1 MDNILPLIRGLDV
14 TPLLLEL
21 KNNPQLWNTNTYRTS
36 NPNSPHREV
45 DDIWIRYNRMEVLEN
60 TPELLHAE
68 HDSVW
73 YPAIERLP
81 SLRKLALDLMHH
93 VKGERL
99 GGILITRIP
108 PWKQVYPHDDRGSW
122 HAAYYDKYAVQL
134 ESAPGQS
141 FEFEEGGFAAAPGD
155 VYWFNNQVKHWV
167 TNNSDFDRITAIICI
182 RTDKGVA

>member
-1 MDNILPLIRGLDV
+1 MDNLLPVIRVLDV
-14 TPLLLEL
+14 TLLLLEL

-45 DDIWIRYNRMEVLEN
+45 DDIWVRYNHREVLEN
-60 TPELLHAE
+60 TPELLHEE

-81 SLRKLALDLMHH
+81 SLRKLALDLMHY

-108 PWKQVYPHDDRGSW
+108 SGKQVYPHDDCGSW

-134 ESAPGQS
+134 ESAPEQA
-141 FEFEEGGFAAAPGD
+141 FEFEGERLVAAPGD
-155 VYWFNNQVKHWV
+155 VYWFNNQKVHWV
-167 TNNSDFDRITAIICI
+167 TNNSNVDRITAIICI